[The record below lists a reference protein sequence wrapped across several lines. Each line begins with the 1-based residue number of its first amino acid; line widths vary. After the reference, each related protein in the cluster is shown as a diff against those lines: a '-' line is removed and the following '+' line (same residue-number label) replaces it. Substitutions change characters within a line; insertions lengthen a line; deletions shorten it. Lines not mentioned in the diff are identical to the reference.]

1 MKLIYD
7 NQATLHIAFG
17 PILHERINHIEVDCH
32 FIGEKITSGYVVTSF
47 VYSNDQLAEIC
58 T

>member
-7 NQATLHIAFG
+7 NQATLHIASS

-32 FIGEKITSGYVVTSF
+32 FIGEITSRYVVTSF